1 MFLSKTKTDCFAA
14 QADLSGGTTMISFAT
29 APFLGA
35 TLAALCLVLAG
46 LVFVFQ
52 QVIAE
57 RRYVRLRKEYEA
69 RRAAYFMDESTGM
82 IGLADDLRVVE
93 DEGLAVRC

>member
-1 MFLSKTKTDCFAA
+1 MN
-14 QADLSGGTTMISFAT
+14 SFAT

-35 TLAALCLVLAG
+35 SLAALCLVVAG

-57 RRYVRLRKEYEA
+57 RRYVRLRAEYEA
-69 RRAAYFMDESTGM
+69 RRAAYFAAESTGALEFGDVPSPE
-82 IGLADDLRVVE
+82 IG
-93 DEGLAVRC
+93 

>member
-1 MFLSKTKTDCFAA
+1 
-14 QADLSGGTTMISFAT
+14 MISFAT

-35 TLAALCLVLAG
+35 TLAALSLVLAG

-57 RRYVRLRKEYEA
+57 RRYVRLRAEYEA
-69 RRAAYFMDESTGM
+69 RRMAYFAAELTVVPEAGDE
-82 IGLADDLRVVE
+82 LRVIDDSV
-93 DEGLAVRC
+93 VRC